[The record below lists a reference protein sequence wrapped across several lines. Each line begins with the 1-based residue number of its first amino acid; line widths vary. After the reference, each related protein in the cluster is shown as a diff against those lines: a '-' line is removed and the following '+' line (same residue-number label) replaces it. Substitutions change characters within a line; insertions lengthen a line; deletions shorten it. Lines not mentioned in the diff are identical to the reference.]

1 MKDGCLKGR
10 FLAFLAI
17 VGCLGISLQNAEQ
30 PSSTEGVRGAFHCVE
45 TSLAAAPTSPTESAG
60 EVPSCED
67 NSSPD
72 CVFVAGGLPL
82 TELPEERHLLA
93 ASRTALAEGFPAEID
108 HPPMAS
114 S

>member
-1 MKDGCLKGR
+1 MIDRSLRRR
-10 FLAFLAI
+10 FLVFLAI
-17 VGCLGISLQNAEQ
+17 VGCLGVSLQTAER
-30 PSSTEGVRGAFHCVE
+30 SSLTEAATDTFRCLE
-45 TSLAAAPTSPTESAG
+45 TSLTAVPTSTTENAG
-60 EVPSCED
+60 EVPADEGYSA
-67 NSSPD
+67 PD

-82 TELPEERHLLA
+82 TELPEERRLLA